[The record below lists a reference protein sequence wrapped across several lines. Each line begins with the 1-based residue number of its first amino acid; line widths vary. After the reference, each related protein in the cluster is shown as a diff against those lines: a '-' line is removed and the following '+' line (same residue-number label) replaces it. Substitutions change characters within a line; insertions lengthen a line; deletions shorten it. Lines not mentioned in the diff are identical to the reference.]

1 MKSNVS
7 HILILERER
16 SSSNHQRELFSDEK
30 TKKKEQQQQQ
40 LVVHSLSS
48 FSSCAFLSLFF
59 FRDVSTL
66 AFLHF
71 FNPRN
76 EERFRQSLSLDTR
89 MQSIQSTV
97 VVEVRFK
104 FSLSFKLSFKTL
116 FFYLFRRKRFVLS
129 LAPFFPLPLP
139 SSFGKS
145 RSVMMITFLDIFLDR
160 LPGKRFVVLLFTL
173 ISLFSLSYARIP
185 ASNAC
190 E

>member
-1 MKSNVS
+1 MKK
-7 HILILERER
+7 R
-16 SSSNHQRELFSDEK
+16 
-30 TKKKEQQQQQ
+30 KKKNNNNNSW
-40 LVVHSLSS
+40 LFILSRL
-48 FSSCAFLSLFF
+48 FRALFFLSLF

-145 RSVMMITFLDIFLDR
+145 LSVMMIFVIPFLDIFLDR
-160 LPGKRFVVLLFTL
+160 LPGKRFVLLLFTL
-173 ISLFSLSYARIP
+173 ISLFSLSYTRIP
-185 ASNAC
+185 ASNVC

>member
-1 MKSNVS
+1 MS
-7 HILILERER
+7 LI
-16 SSSNHQRELFSDEK
+16 SSSSRESVPRQTTRESSSRMK
-30 TKKKEQQQQQ
+30 KRKKKNNNNNSW
-40 LVVHSLSS
+40 LFILSRL
-48 FSSCAFLSLFF
+48 FRALFFLSLF

-104 FSLSFKLSFKTL
+104 FSLSFKNSLFLPLSS
-116 FFYLFRRKRFVLS
+116 RVLS
-129 LAPFFPLPLP
+129 LVAPFFPLPLP

>member
-1 MKSNVS
+1 MS
-7 HILILERER
+7 LI
-16 SSSNHQRELFSDEK
+16 SSSSRESVPRQTTRESSSRM
-30 TKKKEQQQQQ
+30 KKRKKRTTTTT
-40 LVVHSLSS
+40 VGCS
-48 FSSCAFLSLFF
+48 FSLVFFVRFSFSLFF

-104 FSLSFKLSFKTL
+104 FSLSFKNSLFLPLSS
-116 FFYLFRRKRFVLS
+116 RVLS
-129 LAPFFPLPLP
+129 LVAPFFPLPLP

>member
-1 MKSNVS
+1 MS
-7 HILILERER
+7 LISSSLERASFLVKPE
-16 SSSNHQRELFSDEK
+16 SSQRMKKRKKNNTNSWLFI
-30 TKKKEQQQQQ
+30 
-40 LVVHSLSS
+40 LSRL
-48 FSSCAFLSLFF
+48 FRALFFLSF

-71 FNPRN
+71 FNRN
-76 EERFRQSLSLDTR
+76 EESFRQSLSLDTI

-104 FSLSFKLSFKTL
+104 FSPSLLNSLFLPLSSKT
-116 FFYLFRRKRFVLS
+116 FCFVSRAL
-129 LAPFFPLPLP
+129 LPSPKLP

-160 LPGKRFVVLLFTL
+160 LPGKRFVLLFTL

>member
-7 HILILERER
+7 HPHPRE
-16 SSSNHQRELFSDEK
+16 SVVPHQTTARALADEK
-30 TKKKEQQQQQ
+30 TKKKRTTNSC
-40 LVVHSLSS
+40 VFTSLASA
-48 FSSCAFLSLFF
+48 CAFISLF

-66 AFLHF
+66 MFLHF
-71 FNPRN
+71 FNHK
-76 EERFRQSLSLDTR
+76 ECQSLSLHTK

-104 FSLSFKLSFKTL
+104 FSLSFKNSLFLPLSS
-116 FFYLFRRKRFVLS
+116 RVLS
-129 LAPFFPLPLP
+129 LVAPFFPLPLP

>member
-1 MKSNVS
+1 MS
-7 HILILERER
+7 LI
-16 SSSNHQRELFSDEK
+16 SSSSRELPRQTRELSDSRRM
-30 TKKKEQQQQQ
+30 KKRKKNNNTSW
-40 LVVHSLSS
+40 LFILSRL
-48 FSSCAFLSLFF
+48 FRALFFLSF

-71 FNPRN
+71 FNRN
-76 EERFRQSLSLDTR
+76 EESFRQSLSLDTI

-104 FSLSFKLSFKTL
+104 FSLSFKLSFFTS
-116 FFYLFRRKRFVLS
+116 FVARFISRRS
-129 LAPFFPLPLP
+129 LLPSPKLP

-173 ISLFSLSYARIP
+173 ISLFSLSYNTRIP

>member
-1 MKSNVS
+1 
-7 HILILERER
+7 
-16 SSSNHQRELFSDEK
+16 
-30 TKKKEQQQQQ
+30 
-40 LVVHSLSS
+40 
-48 FSSCAFLSLFF
+48 
-59 FRDVSTL
+59 VSTL

-139 SSFGKS
+139 SSFRS
-145 RSVMMITFLDIFLDR
+145 LSVMMITFLDIFLDR

-173 ISLFSLSYARIP
+173 ISLFSLS
-185 ASNAC
+185 
-190 E
+190 

>member
-1 MKSNVS
+1 
-7 HILILERER
+7 
-16 SSSNHQRELFSDEK
+16 
-30 TKKKEQQQQQ
+30 
-40 LVVHSLSS
+40 
-48 FSSCAFLSLFF
+48 
-59 FRDVSTL
+59 
-66 AFLHF
+66 
-71 FNPRN
+71 
-76 EERFRQSLSLDTR
+76 

-160 LPGKRFVVLLFTL
+160 LPGKRFVLLFTL
-173 ISLFSLSYARIP
+173 ISLFSLSYNTRIP

>member
-1 MKSNVS
+1 MS
-7 HILILERER
+7 LI
-16 SSSNHQRELFSDEK
+16 SSSSRESVPRQTTRESSSRMK
-30 TKKKEQQQQQ
+30 KRKKKNNNNNSW
-40 LVVHSLSS
+40 LFILSRL
-48 FSSCAFLSLFF
+48 FRALFFLSLF

-104 FSLSFKLSFKTL
+104 FSLSFILSFFTS
-116 FFYLFRRKRFVLS
+116 FVGNVLS
-129 LAPFFPLPLP
+129 LVAPFFPLPLP
-139 SSFGKS
+139 SSFRS
-145 RSVMMITFLDIFLDR
+145 LSVMMITFLDIFLDR

>member
-7 HILILERER
+7 HILILERASFLVKPE
-16 SSSNHQRELFSDEK
+16 SSQRMKKRKKNNTNSWLFI
-30 TKKKEQQQQQ
+30 
-40 LVVHSLSS
+40 LSRL
-48 FSSCAFLSLFF
+48 FRALFFLSF

-71 FNPRN
+71 FNRN
-76 EERFRQSLSLDTR
+76 EESFRQSLSLDTI

-104 FSLSFKLSFKTL
+104 FSLSFKLSFFTS
-116 FFYLFRRKRFVLS
+116 FVARFISRRS
-129 LAPFFPLPLP
+129 LLPSPKLP

-160 LPGKRFVVLLFTL
+160 LPGKRFVVLFTL
-173 ISLFSLSYARIP
+173 ISLFSLSYNTRIP

>member
-1 MKSNVS
+1 MKKRKKNNTNSWLF
-7 HILILERER
+7 ILSR
-16 SSSNHQRELFSDEK
+16 LFRA
-30 TKKKEQQQQQ
+30 
-40 LVVHSLSS
+40 L
-48 FSSCAFLSLFF
+48 FFLFF

-71 FNPRN
+71 FNRN
-76 EERFRQSLSLDTR
+76 EESFRQSLSLDTI

-104 FSLSFKLSFKTL
+104 FSLSFKLSFFTS
-116 FFYLFRRKRFVLS
+116 FVARFISRRS
-129 LAPFFPLPLP
+129 LLPSPKLP

-173 ISLFSLSYARIP
+173 ISLFSLSYNTRIP

-190 E
+190 A

>member
-1 MKSNVS
+1 MKKRKKNNTNSWLF
-7 HILILERER
+7 ILSR
-16 SSSNHQRELFSDEK
+16 LFRA
-30 TKKKEQQQQQ
+30 
-40 LVVHSLSS
+40 L
-48 FSSCAFLSLFF
+48 FFLFF

-71 FNPRN
+71 FNRN
-76 EERFRQSLSLDTR
+76 EESFRQSLSLDTI

-104 FSLSFKLSFKTL
+104 FSLSFKLSFFTS
-116 FFYLFRRKRFVLS
+116 FVARFISRRS
-129 LAPFFPLPLP
+129 LLPSPKLP

-160 LPGKRFVVLLFTL
+160 LPGKRFVVLFTL

>member
-1 MKSNVS
+1 MF
-7 HILILERER
+7 ILSR
-16 SSSNHQRELFSDEK
+16 LFRA
-30 TKKKEQQQQQ
+30 
-40 LVVHSLSS
+40 L
-48 FSSCAFLSLFF
+48 FFLFF

-71 FNPRN
+71 FNRN
-76 EERFRQSLSLDTR
+76 EESFRQSLSLDTM

-104 FSLSFKLSFKTL
+104 FSLSFKLSFFTS
-116 FFYLFRRKRFVLS
+116 FVARFISRRS
-129 LAPFFPLPLP
+129 LLPSPKLP

-160 LPGKRFVVLLFTL
+160 LPGKRFVVLFTL
-173 ISLFSLSYARIP
+173 ISLFSLSLTRAFLRQTRANECKQTAIFVQALVRGVFSQNVRAEENLVEHP
-185 ASNAC
+185 QRG

>member
-30 TKKKEQQQQQ
+30 TKKEQQHQ
-40 LVVHSLSS
+40 LVV
-48 FSSCAFLSLFF
+48 FLSRLFRALFFLSF

-71 FNPRN
+71 FNRN
-76 EERFRQSLSLDTR
+76 EESFRQSLSLDTI

-104 FSLSFKLSFKTL
+104 FSLSLLNSLFLPLSSKT
-116 FFYLFRRKRFVLS
+116 FCFVS
-129 LAPFFPLPLP
+129 KAPFFPLQSFLLPLE
-139 SSFGKS
+139 S
-145 RSVMMITFLDIFLDR
+145 RA
-160 LPGKRFVVLLFTL
+160 P
-173 ISLFSLSYARIP
+173 
-185 ASNAC
+185 
-190 E
+190 

>member
-1 MKSNVS
+1 M
-7 HILILERER
+7 
-16 SSSNHQRELFSDEK
+16 FP
-30 TKKKEQQQQQ
+30 
-40 LVVHSLSS
+40 LSS
-48 FSSCAFLSLFF
+48 FSCAFLSLSF

-71 FNPRN
+71 FNRN
-76 EERFRQSLSLDTR
+76 EESFRQSLSLDTI

-104 FSLSFKLSFKTL
+104 F
-116 FFYLFRRKRFVLS
+116 LS
-129 LAPFFPLPLP
+129 LLNSLFLPLSSKTFCFISRRSLLPSPKLP

-160 LPGKRFVVLLFTL
+160 LPGKRFVLLFTL
-173 ISLFSLSYARIP
+173 ISLFSLSYNTRIP